1 MEKNSDIELINR
13 LSRKK
18 LSEDE
23 VYIFPV
29 TLCDNEVDRDYERFT
44 VSALHQLEKL
54 FIGKTGIS
62 DHSMRSSDQ
71 TARIF
76 KTWIEENPER
86 ITLSGEKYTA
96 LKASAYMV
104 RTLKNEDIIKEIDAG
119 IKKEV
124 SVGCSLKRHTCSI
137 CGKERCMHI
146 RGKSYDGKLCYTLLD
161 EATDAY
167 EWSFVAVPAQR
178 EAGVTKMYKNKE
190 KTKMENPFD
199 IVKAVMPEGEE
210 KNKVCDYIRKL
221 EKEAEDA
228 KAYKAELSSEVK
240 KLFALTLPEISKGV
254 VSECCENLGTNAL
267 KELKEGLLKK
277 KKELFPCA
285 PQTAAKAEKSINR
298 SDNDYMI

>member
-1 MEKNSDIELINR
+1 MEKISDIELINR

-29 TLCDNEVDRDYERFT
+29 TLCDNEVDRDYERFSI
-44 VSALHQLEKL
+44 SALHQLEKL

-76 KTWIEENPER
+76 RTWIEENPER
-86 ITLSGEKYTA
+86 TTLSGEKYTA
-96 LKASAYMV
+96 LKASAYMI
-104 RTLKNEDIIKEIDAG
+104 RTLKNEDVIKEIDAG

-124 SVGCSLKRHTCSI
+124 SVGCSLKKHTCSI
-137 CGKERCMHI
+137 CGSERCTHI
-146 RGKSYDGKLCYTLLD
+146 RGKSYNGKLCYTILS

-199 IVKAVMPEGEE
+199 IVKAALPEGEE
-210 KNKVCDYIRKL
+210 KNKVCDYIKKL
-221 EKEAEDA
+221 EREAEDG
-228 KAYKAELSSEVK
+228 KAYKAELGSEVR
-240 KLFALTLPEISKGV
+240 KLFAVALPEISGGV
-254 VSECCENLGTNAL
+254 VSEFCEKLDINAL

-285 PQTAAKAEKSINR
+285 PQTAVKFEKSKNR